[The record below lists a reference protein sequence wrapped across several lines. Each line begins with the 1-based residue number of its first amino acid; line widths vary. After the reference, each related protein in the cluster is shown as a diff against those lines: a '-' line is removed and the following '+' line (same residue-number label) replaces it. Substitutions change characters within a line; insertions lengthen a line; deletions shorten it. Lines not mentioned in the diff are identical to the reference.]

1 MQRRTLIKG
10 AGIGCLAALSGCLAA
25 IGMDEHASSPAGVA
39 ADTRAETGYER
50 TGVERLVVEE
60 EVGPDAVSE
69 TVTVHNY
76 LTELEKAVEV
86 GPLVDQRAAVF
97 TVLSTPQ
104 ISLAGRQFNP
114 VEEMSAAELVDLLES
129 NYDDIS
135 DITFESEE
143 SVTVL
148 GQSTTASRFTADAE
162 FEGTDLEVDL
172 HITEAVRT
180 DDDLIVTI
188 GVYPRELRSREEEHV
203 RTLAE
208 NVVEEIDPDDETGDG
223 SESAEEAEGEGEGE
237 EDSDGDGSDGTE
249 DTDSGGGEDDQT
261 GGSEADGSD
270 GEDSDGDGDAEDD
283 EDDGIDLTFS
293 RPS

>member
-1 MQRRTLIKG
+1 MQRRTLITG
-10 AGIGCLAALSGCLAA
+10 AGIGCLAALSGCLGA

-39 ADTRAETGYER
+39 ADTRAETGYDR
-50 TGVERLVVEE
+50 TGVEPLVVEE

-69 TVTVHNY
+69 TVTVRNY

-104 ISLAGRQFNP
+104 IGLAGRQFNP
-114 VEEMSAAELVDLLES
+114 VEEMSAAELVELLES

-143 SVTVL
+143 SVSVL
-148 GQSTTASRFTADAE
+148 GQSTTVSRFTADAE

-188 GVYPRELRSREEEHV
+188 GVYPRELRSREEAHV
-203 RTLAE
+203 RMLAE
-208 NVVEEIDPDDETGDG
+208 NVVEEIDPDDETDDG
-223 SESAEEAEGEGEGE
+223 TEVEREET
-237 EDSDGDGSDGTE
+237 SDGDEEDGTE
-249 DTDSGGGEDDQT
+249 DTD
-261 GGSEADGSD
+261 GSEDDGSD
-270 GEDSDGDGDAEDD
+270 AEDGDGDGDGSEDEDED
-283 EDDGIDLTFS
+283 EDDGIGLTLP
-293 RPS
+293 RP